1 MNLFTIIPSRQA
13 CVEGY
18 TDSRYVGVPLTPI
31 YGCKHIEALF
41 NCEILFPN
49 IVWLNNDHRMLRY
62 FFVDLEP
69 WSSTNIQDGSSSRS
83 ARIAKSFMNLKHMC
97 TCGKEKIKSMRCSC
111 DGVAHINKRFVC

>member
-1 MNLFTIIPSRQA
+1 MVVPSRQA
-13 CVEGY
+13 PVEGY
-18 TDSRYVGVPLTPI
+18 IDSKYVGVPLTGI
-31 YGCKHIEALF
+31 FGCKHIEALL

-49 IVWLNNDHRMLRY
+49 IVQLNNHHRMLID
-62 FFVDLEP
+62 FCVDLEP